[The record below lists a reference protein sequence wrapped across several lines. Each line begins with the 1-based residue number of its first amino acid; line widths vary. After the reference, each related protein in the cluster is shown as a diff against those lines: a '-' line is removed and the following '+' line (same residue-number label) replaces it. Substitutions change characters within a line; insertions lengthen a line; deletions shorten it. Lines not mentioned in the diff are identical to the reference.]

1 MRVDGVSVSGL
12 NRRVPLLAV
21 QDVHQIACSHLEG
34 VSEPPDRLQPG
45 DVVTTLDIGD
55 GAVRN
60 LGLVGEVLD
69 APPSVAPQLGDDDA
83 EGLVVRSRRVTSH
96 SSNARRKAKSCP
108 GNTLP
113 IM

>member
-21 QDVHQIACSHLEG
+21 QDVHQVAYSHLEG

-60 LGLVGEVLD
+60 LGLVSEVLD
-69 APPSVAPQLGDDDA
+69 APASVAPQLGDSDA
-83 EGLVVRSRRVTSH
+83 ESLVVRSWRVTSH
-96 SSNARRKAKSCP
+96 PSNVGWQTTGCP
-108 GNTLP
+108 
-113 IM
+113 